1 LRISNLKLNNFRNY
15 ISEEFLFGEGI
26 NVIFGGNAQGKT
38 NVLESIYLCS
48 CGRSHRTSKDQEMIR
63 FGSQGYRVYVE
74 VESSGLNPSVEIS
87 IKKGEK
93 KKIMINGVPV
103 KRIGE
108 LLGNVRTVMFSPE
121 EMSIVKGPPSA
132 RRRFIDISLSQIKPS
147 YFYDLQ
153 KYGRIL
159 KQRNNLLREIRE
171 KEKNRTTLDVWSE
184 ALADTGAR
192 IIERRIEITGKISKI
207 AEEKQ
212 EAITRGQD
220 KLKIG
225 YSPSFKIENRR
236 EKEEI
241 KEEFLREIEKNYE
254 KEIFYGVTLL
264 GPHRDDWTISQG
276 AMDIKEYGSQGQQRT
291 AVLAIKLAE
300 MKIIEEETGE
310 MPVLL
315 LDDVM
320 SELDAKRRE
329 YLLKSVEGMQVLITA
344 TERDAI
350 KGGMGNINYIEI
362 RDGKRV

>member
-1 LRISNLKLNNFRNY
+1 MRQVPQDFKGPGNDTFRLARVQGIRRGRI
-15 ISEEFLFGEGI
+15 
-26 NVIFGGNAQGKT
+26 
-38 NVLESIYLCS
+38 
-48 CGRSHRTSKDQEMIR
+48 IR
-63 FGSQGYRVYVE
+63 FK
-74 VESSGLNPSVEIS
+74 SVGGDFN
-87 IKKGEK
+87 KKGE

-184 ALADTGAR
+184 SLADTGAR

-291 AVLAIKLAE
+291 RTGHKADRDE
-300 MKIIEEETGE
+300 NNRRRNGE